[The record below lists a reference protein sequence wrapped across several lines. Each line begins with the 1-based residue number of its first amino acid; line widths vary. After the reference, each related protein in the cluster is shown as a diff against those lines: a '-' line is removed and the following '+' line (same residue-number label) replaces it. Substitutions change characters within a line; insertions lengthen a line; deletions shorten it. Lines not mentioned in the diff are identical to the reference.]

1 MKEIVSFKKEI
12 DFNTMLEKITSISL
26 EHTLGLTED
35 KNIKGDVIVSGTY
48 KQTEAS
54 QIDNPFSY
62 KIPVDIELDDK
73 YDLTNLII
81 DIDDFTYEVLN
92 DNKLKINVD
101 LLLDKLELKK
111 IENDDEIISIDDL
124 FLDKTEDEKLEIP
137 DAKVEEQKEVKEEQK
152 EVKEEK
158 GEEQEEKNEEQEEIE
173 LDKTSNSL
181 FSNLDNTN
189 ETYKAYH
196 VYIMRE
202 NDTINTIIEK
212 YKTKKEDLEEYN
224 NLQELKIGS
233 KVIIPSNNEE

>member
-12 DFNTMLEKITSISL
+12 DFNTMLDKITSISL
-26 EHTLGLTED
+26 EHTLGLTEE

-81 DIDDFTYEVLN
+81 DIDDFTYEVLEG
-92 DNKLKINVD
+92 NKLKINVD

-111 IENDDEIISIDDL
+111 IEDDDEIISIDDL
-124 FLDKTEDEKLEIP
+124 FLDKTEDKKLEIP
-137 DAKVEEQKEVKEEQK
+137 

-158 GEEQEEKNEEQEEIE
+158 EETKEEKKVEKQEEQEEQEEKEQVPIE
-173 LDKTSNSL
+173 PVSTSNSL
-181 FSNLDNTN
+181 FSSLDNTN

-202 NDTINTIIEK
+202 NDTVNTIIEK
-212 YKTKKEDLEEYN
+212 YKVNKEELEEYN

>member
-12 DFNTMLEKITSISL
+12 DFNTMLDKITSISL
-26 EHTLGLTED
+26 EHTLGLTEE

-81 DIDDFTYEVLN
+81 DIDDFTYEVLEG
-92 DNKLKINVD
+92 NKLKINVD

-111 IENDDEIISIDDL
+111 IEDDDEIISIDDL
-124 FLDKTEDEKLEIP
+124 FLDKTEDKKLEIP
-137 DAKVEEQKEVKEEQK
+137 

-158 GEEQEEKNEEQEEIE
+158 EETKEEKEVEKQEEQEEKEQVPIE
-173 LDKTSNSL
+173 PVSTSNSL
-181 FSNLDNTN
+181 FSSLDNTN

-202 NDTINTIIEK
+202 NDTVNTIIEK
-212 YKTKKEDLEEYN
+212 YKVNKEELEEYN

>member
-12 DFNTMLEKITSISL
+12 DFNTMLDKITSISL
-26 EHTLGLTED
+26 EHTLGLTEE

-54 QIDNPFSY
+54 QIDNAFSY

-81 DIDDFTYEVLN
+81 DIDDFTYEVLEG
-92 DNKLKINVD
+92 NKLKINVD

-111 IENDDEIISIDDL
+111 IEDDDEIISIDDL
-124 FLDKTEDEKLEIP
+124 FLDKTEDKKLEIP
-137 DAKVEEQKEVKEEQK
+137 D
-152 EVKEEK
+152 VKEEK
-158 GEEQEEKNEEQEEIE
+158 EETKEEKEVEKQEEQEEKEEKEQVPIE
-173 LDKTSNSL
+173 PVSTSNSL
-181 FSNLDNTN
+181 FSSLDNTN

-202 NDTINTIIEK
+202 NDTVNTIIEK
-212 YKTKKEDLEEYN
+212 YKVNKEELEEYN

>member
-12 DFNTMLEKITSISL
+12 DFNTMLDKITSISL
-26 EHTLGLTED
+26 EHTLGLTEE

-54 QIDNPFSY
+54 QIDNAFSY

-81 DIDDFTYEVLN
+81 DIDDFTYEVLEG
-92 DNKLKINVD
+92 NKLKINVD

-111 IENDDEIISIDDL
+111 IENNDEIISIDDL
-124 FLDKTEDEKLEIP
+124 FLDKTEDKKLEIP
-137 DAKVEEQKEVKEEQK
+137 D
-152 EVKEEK
+152 VKEEK
-158 GEEQEEKNEEQEEIE
+158 EETKEEKEVEKQEEQEEQEEKEQVPIE
-173 LDKTSNSL
+173 PVSTSNSL
-181 FSNLDNTN
+181 FSSLDNTN

-202 NDTINTIIEK
+202 NDTVNTIIEK
-212 YKTKKEDLEEYN
+212 YKENKEELEEYN

>member
-12 DFNTMLEKITSISL
+12 EFNTMLDKITSISL
-26 EHTLGLTED
+26 EHTLGLTEE

-81 DIDDFTYEVLN
+81 DIDDFTYEVLEG
-92 DNKLKINVD
+92 NKLKINVD

-111 IENDDEIISIDDL
+111 IEDDDEIISIDDL
-124 FLDKTEDEKLEIP
+124 FLDKTENKKLEIP
-137 DAKVEEQKEVKEEQK
+137 D
-152 EVKEEK
+152 VKEEK
-158 GEEQEEKNEEQEEIE
+158 EETKEEKEVEKQEEKEEKEQVPIE
-173 LDKTSNSL
+173 PVSTSNSL
-181 FSNLDNTN
+181 FSSLDNTN

-202 NDTINTIIEK
+202 NDTVNTIIEK
-212 YKTKKEDLEEYN
+212 YKVNKEELEEYN

>member
-12 DFNTMLEKITSISL
+12 DFNTMLDKITSISL
-26 EHTLGLTED
+26 EHTLGLTEE

-81 DIDDFTYEVLN
+81 NIDDFTYEVLEG
-92 DNKLKINVD
+92 NKLKINVD

-111 IENDDEIISIDDL
+111 IEDDDEIISIDDL
-124 FLDKTEDEKLEIP
+124 FLDKTEDKKLEIP
-137 DAKVEEQKEVKEEQK
+137 D
-152 EVKEEK
+152 VKEEK
-158 GEEQEEKNEEQEEIE
+158 EETKEEKEVEKQEEQEEKEEKEQVPIE
-173 LDKTSNSL
+173 PVSTSNSL
-181 FSNLDNTN
+181 FSSLDNTN

-202 NDTINTIIEK
+202 NDTVNTIIEK
-212 YKTKKEDLEEYN
+212 YKVNKEELEEYN

>member
-12 DFNTMLEKITSISL
+12 DFNTMLDKITSISL
-26 EHTLGLTED
+26 EHTLGLTEE

-81 DIDDFTYEVLN
+81 DIDDFTYEVLEG
-92 DNKLKINVD
+92 NKLKINVD

-111 IENDDEIISIDDL
+111 IEDDDEIISIDDL
-124 FLDKTEDEKLEIP
+124 FLDKTEDKKLEIP
-137 DAKVEEQKEVKEEQK
+137 D
-152 EVKEEK
+152 VKEEK
-158 GEEQEEKNEEQEEIE
+158 EETKEEKEVEKQEEQEEQEEKEQVPIE
-173 LDKTSNSL
+173 PVSTSNSL
-181 FSNLDNTN
+181 FSSLDNTN

-202 NDTINTIIEK
+202 NDTVNTIIEK
-212 YKTKKEDLEEYN
+212 YKVNKEELEEYN

>member
-12 DFNTMLEKITSISL
+12 DFNTMLDKITSISL
-26 EHTLGLTED
+26 EHTLGLTEE

-81 DIDDFTYEVLN
+81 DIDDFTYEVLEG
-92 DNKLKINVD
+92 NKLKINVD

-111 IENDDEIISIDDL
+111 IEDDDEIISIDDL
-124 FLDKTEDEKLEIP
+124 FLDKTEDKKLEIP
-137 DAKVEEQKEVKEEQK
+137 D
-152 EVKEEK
+152 VKEEK
-158 GEEQEEKNEEQEEIE
+158 EETKEEKEVEKQEEQEEKEEKEQVPIE
-173 LDKTSNSL
+173 PVSTSNSL
-181 FSNLDNTN
+181 FSSLDNTN

-202 NDTINTIIEK
+202 NDTVNTIIEK
-212 YKTKKEDLEEYN
+212 YKVNKEELEEYN